1 MIKLH
6 FSLSVKEFA
15 KIQLIIYLAN
25 RFLDIFLNKFQMYFL
40 SFISRKLKVV
50 RF

>member
-6 FSLSVKEFA
+6 FSLSLKEFA

-25 RFLDIFLNKFQMYFL
+25 RFFRYILKYF
-40 SFISRKLKVV
+40 SNDFIDP
-50 RF
+50 FNE